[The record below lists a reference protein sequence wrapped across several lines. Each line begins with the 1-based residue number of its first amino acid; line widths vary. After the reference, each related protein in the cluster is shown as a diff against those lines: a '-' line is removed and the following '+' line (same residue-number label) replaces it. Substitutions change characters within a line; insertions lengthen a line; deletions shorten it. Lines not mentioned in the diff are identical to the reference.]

1 MNTTK
6 KFEHSIEFF
15 NREREKEEILS
26 ILRQEPREINFIYG
40 PINSGKTTLIQ
51 KLIDDLPKDYVVIY
65 INLRERTMSL
75 YKDFLEA
82 IFDVRYEGILT
93 KIKNLVIRQKE
104 TVDDVISELGKI
116 HKIPIPNGIFT
127 RIFKEEK
134 PKNAFIYILDIIKN
148 IKKEGKKPVFIIDEL
163 QKIGDI
169 KIDGF
174 LIYDVF
180 NFFIR
185 LTKELHICHV
195 FALSSDSLFIERVY
209 AEAMLQG
216 RANYILV
223 DDFDEQTTK
232 KFLEKYNISKE
243 EQEIAYDHFGG
254 KPRTLADYILAN
266 DRNKYIEQ
274 MILERKSEI
283 KSILRDV
290 REFGDEIKVRDKGFP
305 VSYEILLET
314 LKKFKETEK
323 RNSDEIN
330 ETAKRYLVSK
340 NILFADCVKDY
351 VKQQSRINLIAI
363 REILKE
369 I

>member
-1 MNTTK
+1 
-6 KFEHSIEFF
+6 
-15 NREREKEEILS
+15 
-26 ILRQEPREINFIYG
+26 
-40 PINSGKTTLIQ
+40 
-51 KLIDDLPKDYVVIY
+51 
-65 INLRERTMSL
+65 MSS

-104 TVDDVISELGKI
+104 TVDDAIKELGKI

-232 KFLEKYNISKE
+232 
-243 EQEIAYDHFGG
+243 
-254 KPRTLADYILAN
+254 
-266 DRNKYIEQ
+266 
-274 MILERKSEI
+274 
-283 KSILRDV
+283 
-290 REFGDEIKVRDKGFP
+290 
-305 VSYEILLET
+305 
-314 LKKFKETEK
+314 
-323 RNSDEIN
+323 
-330 ETAKRYLVSK
+330 RYLVSK